1 MSETR
6 RHYLFVCAA
15 NINRSPT
22 AEDVFR
28 KMAAKSGVDIEV
40 NSAGISPLCA
50 RPVTKAMADQA
61 DLIFVMEDYM
71 AWELATKYGQDSA
84 RIICLG
90 IPDIYERG
98 DPALVRILRR
108 GLAPYARK

>member
-22 AEDVFR
+22 AADVFR
-28 KMAAKSGVDIEV
+28 KMVARNGLDVEV
-40 NSAGISPLCA
+40 SSAGISPFSA
-50 RPVTKAMADQA
+50 RPVTKEMADQA

-71 AWELATKYGQDSA
+71 VWEMETKYGQDSA
-84 RIICLG
+84 KIICLD

-98 DPALVRILRR
+98 DPALVRILKRE
-108 GLAPYARK
+108 LAPYAGK

>member
-22 AEDVFR
+22 AADVFG
-28 KMAAKSGVDIEV
+28 KMAAENGAEV
-40 NSAGISPLCA
+40 EVSSAGISPLCA

-61 DLIFVMEDYM
+61 DLILVMEEYM
-71 AWELATKYGQDSA
+71 AQELETNYGQDS
-84 RIICLG
+84 RKIVCLD

-98 DPALVRILRR
+98 DPALVCILRR
-108 GLAPYARK
+108 ELAPYAKK

>member
-1 MSETR
+1 MSETH

-22 AEDVFR
+22 AADVFR
-28 KMAAKSGVDIEV
+28 KMAAENGLDVEV

-71 AWELATKYGQDSA
+71 ALELETKYGQDSA
-84 RIICLG
+84 KIICLD

-98 DPALVRILRR
+98 DPVLVGILRR
-108 GLAPYARK
+108 ELAPYAKK

>member
-1 MSETR
+1 MGQTR

-22 AEDVFR
+22 AADVFR
-28 KMAAKSGVDIEV
+28 EMAASNGLDVEV
-40 NSAGISPLCA
+40 SSAGMSPLSA
-50 RPVTKAMADQA
+50 HPVTKAMADQA

-71 AWELATKYGQDSA
+71 TREVQTRYGQDSGK
-84 RIICLG
+84 IICLD
-90 IPDIYERG
+90 IPDLYERG

-108 GLAPYARK
+108 ELAPFAEE